1 MIAYRVDVRKDAK
14 RILRE
19 LKGHP
24 KLYQRALSAALNKAA
39 TRARSRF
46 VKKLAKEVGLK
57 QKDVRAFTTI
67 RKGRPGELEALVE
80 FNGRALNLIR
90 FNAKQFKKG
99 VRAKP
104 WGKSRM
110 HKGTFIANKGRT
122 VFTRHGEAPR
132 LPIYPVFGP
141 SVPREAAKD
150 HVVTEVDAVMRED
163 LPKLL
168 QHEVERFKAKI
179 KR

>member
-1 MIAYRVDVRKDAK
+1 MIAYRLNVQKDAK

-24 KLYQRALSAALNKAA
+24 RLYERALNAALNKAA

-46 VKKLAKEVGLK
+46 VKKLARETGLK
-57 QKDVRAFTTI
+57 QKDIREFTTI
-67 RKGRPGELEALVE
+67 RKSRFGGLTAIVE
-80 FNGRALNLIR
+80 FNGRTLNLIR

-104 WGKSRM
+104 WGKFRM
-110 HKGTFIANKGRT
+110 HEGTFIANKGRT
-122 VFTRHGEAPR
+122 VFIRAGER
-132 LPIYPVFGP
+132 LDIYPVFGP
-141 SVPREAAKD
+141 SIPREAAKD
-150 HVVTEVDAVMRED
+150 HVVTEIDTVMRED

-168 QHEVERFKAKI
+168 EAELKRLRSRI
-179 KR
+179 K